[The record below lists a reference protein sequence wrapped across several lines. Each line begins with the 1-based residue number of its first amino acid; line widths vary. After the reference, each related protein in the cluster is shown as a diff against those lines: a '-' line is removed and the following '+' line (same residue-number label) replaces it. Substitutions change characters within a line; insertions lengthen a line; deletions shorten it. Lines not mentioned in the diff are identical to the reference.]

1 MQTTTEP
8 NLFHRSLAAS
18 SRSFNEN
25 ARTCDFI
32 ASTNALDSYDEIV
45 EQDWDLS
52 RYRANPVVLWAHNSR
67 ELPIGQCTRCEVTN
81 GRLECTIKFEK
92 HEKAETVFQMVKSG
106 TLRAVS
112 VGFVPG
118 RVTTETR
125 GGKDVVV
132 LRNNKLHE
140 ISVVSIPANAEALA
154 KSLGGRRAPAAPAA
168 TLSLGDLVEEP
179 SLERGLRMREDDAT
193 SLGDLLDDD
202 LFPRET
208 TEGDLG
214 DLLEEGVE

>member
-1 MQTTTEP
+1 MQTHNGP
-8 NLFHRSLAAS
+8 NLQTRTFGIAT
-18 SRSFNEN
+18 RSFNEA

-32 ASTNALDSYDEIV
+32 ASTNALDSYDEVV

-67 ELPIGQCTRCEVTN
+67 ELPIGQCTRCEVVA
-81 GRLECTIKFEK
+81 GKLECTLRFER
-92 HEKAETVFQMVKSG
+92 HEKAETIFQMVKSG

-112 VGFVPG
+112 VGFIPG
-118 RVTTETR
+118 EHKMDKR

-140 ISVVSIPANAEALA
+140 ISVVSIPANPEALA
-154 KSLGGRRAPAAPAA
+154 KALGGRGAPRPEV